1 MGGDT
6 YPVIRAAAVH
16 AASVFLDRE
25 ASTEKACKLIEEAA
39 EGGADQKS
47 TRLNTSHNQISYAVL
62 CLKKKIKKIKFS
74 EHVHHYLRLPPF
86 PYLSYPI

>member
-25 ASTEKACKLIEEAA
+25 ASTDKACKLIEEAA
-39 EGGADQKS
+39 EGG
-47 TRLNTSHNQISYAVL
+47 
-62 CLKKKIKKIKFS
+62 
-74 EHVHHYLRLPPF
+74 
-86 PYLSYPI
+86 LS

>member
-25 ASTEKACKLIEEAA
+25 ASTDKACKLIEDAA
-39 EGGADQKS
+39 EGGSVVAFQKRLFWIPLLDLDTYLLEHRFLQS
-47 TRLNTSHNQISYAVL
+47 TLLTVL
-62 CLKKKIKKIKFS
+62 RWIQT
-74 EHVHHYLRLPPF
+74 V
-86 PYLSYPI
+86 

>member
-25 ASTEKACKLIEEAA
+25 ASTDKACKLIEEAA
-39 EGGADQKS
+39 EGGGSVNSFSRNVYSWIPLLDLDTYPHYWS
-47 TRLNTSHNQISYAVL
+47 TVFCRVL
-62 CLKKKIKKIKFS
+62 C
-74 EHVHHYLRLPPF
+74 
-86 PYLSYPI
+86 